1 MLKSRASIGMFSSEG
16 GQFLGGYA
24 MKEENKIISSAGLSS
39 IWDNGSATRIR
50 SIDGATIVEGR
61 RLSMH
66 LMIQPRVIKKL
77 LHDETIQDQG
87 LLSRILITAPGSNIG
102 KMSCK
107 RTAKKESTEYINNF
121 NQTVEEIIKISL
133 SVDSNNELTPRII
146 NLSCEAKSILEDF
159 SDYVTGRCGVDGEY
173 EHIKKFINK
182 YPEYAARLAA
192 TFALIE
198 DINVTEIKE
207 KYMLNAKNIMLYYI
221 NEILR
226 LIGGGKVSNDILVAE
241 KLAYWLKKKWEKEYG
256 QYVSLPDIYMSNR
269 YINSREH
276 AEKIVAILEKYK
288 YLEKYPGPKEIREKM
303 RQEVF
308 KIV

>member
-1 MLKSRASIGMFSSEG
+1 
-16 GQFLGGYA
+16 
-24 MKEENKIISSAGLSS
+24 
-39 IWDNGSATRIR
+39 
-50 SIDGATIVEGR
+50 
-61 RLSMH
+61 MH
-66 LMIQPRVIKKL
+66 LMVQPRVIKKL

-87 LLSRILITAPGSNIG
+87 LLSRILIIAPDSNIG
-102 KMSCK
+102 RMSCK
-107 RTAKKESTEYINNF
+107 LTAKKESTEYINNF

-133 SVDSNNELTPRII
+133 PVNSNNELTPRII

-198 DINVTEIKE
+198 DINAIEIKGE
-207 KYMLNAKNIMLYYI
+207 HVLNAKNIMLYYI

-226 LIGGGKVSNDILVAE
+226 LIGGVKVSDDIIVAE
-241 KLAYWLKKKWEKEYG
+241 KLAGWLKKKWEKEY
-256 QYVSLPDIYMSNR
+256 VSLPDIYTNNH
-269 YINSREH
+269 YINSKEH
-276 AEKIVAILEKYK
+276 AEKVVAILEKYK
-288 YLEKYPGPKEIREKM
+288 YLEKYPGPKEIKNKM
-303 RQEVF
+303 RQEVW